1 MHILDEL
8 RARGLVQEVTNEE
21 LFRSLSSNDSF
32 YHGIDPSA
40 SSMHLGNLV
49 GVIFSVRLARAG
61 IKPVML
67 FGGSTG
73 SVGDPSGRSS
83 ERPILSREEIDKNCA
98 SIAAQ
103 VKNIFDRINVTP
115 TFVNNYD
122 WTQPVSVLD
131 FLRDIG
137 KYITVNYMLAKDSVT
152 SRINSTDGISFT
164 EFTYMLLQGFDFYHL
179 LKSHGCKLQVGGS
192 DQFGNMTAGLEI
204 IRKKDAGE
212 AVVLSYP
219 LLLDSEGKKFGK
231 SAGNAVWLDPK
242 RFSPFEFYQYWLNVA
257 DAEIEKL
264 LKVFSLKSLDE
275 IASLLKEHSVAPE
288 KRLAQK
294 TLAYELTELV
304 HSKATADEAVA
315 SSQVLFGGST
325 KNLSDEALLAIF
337 ANVPSSEIARAASY
351 TALDLFASSS
361 LCKSRGEAKRLIE
374 SGGAYID
381 QERVAGIDAAIET
394 SKKVILLRSGKKS
407 YHLLKI
413 Q

>member
-103 VKNIFDRINVTP
+103 VKNVFDRINVTP

-179 LKSHGCKLQVGGS
+179 KKNHGCKLQVGGS

-212 AVVLSYP
+212 AAVLSYP

-242 RFSPFEFYQYWLNVA
+242 RFSPFEFYQYWLNIA
-257 DAEIEKL
+257 DNEIEKM
-264 LKVFSLKSLDE
+264 LKVFSLRSLDE
-275 IASLLKEHSVAPE
+275 IASLLKEHAIAPE

-294 TLAYELTELV
+294 TLAYELTEIV

-325 KNLSDEALLAIF
+325 KDLSDEALLAIF
-337 ANVPSSEIARAASY
+337 ANVPSSEITKTPSY
-351 TALDLFASSS
+351 TALDLFAGSS

-381 QERVAGIDAAIET
+381 QDRVTSVDTKIET
-394 SKKVILLRSGKKS
+394 TKQVILLRSGKKN

-413 Q
+413 K